1 MSDIKQDNERQEL
14 LERLY
19 HEDGRDKPDHP
30 MHALYTGL
38 YEQHIK
44 QSSL

>member
-1 MSDIKQDNERQEL
+1 MLSEDNARQEL
-14 LERLY
+14 LEQLY

-38 YEQHIK
+38 YEQHLNR
-44 QSSL
+44 SSVS